1 VRVSDK
7 IDISNNTKE
16 LLEGLAMDDYNR
28 QKRGRGKSR
37 ARERHMAR
45 KRRKDTLSNIKNTSV
60 SKISDVPIPKG
71 LPSGLT
77 RIRLVFRDLTWLF
90 FSRTPVFKIAGFAL
104 SVIVLLFVGSYIFS
118 GRIFPSI
125 YSMDIALGDLTIE
138 EAEIALQEEWDSNV
152 QIDLTIDGQVMLRA
166 TPAELGLDIDAA
178 EIAASA
184 KNLGLSGIP
193 FSANVDPIV
202 SLDYATAQTYLLNL
216 TEQIYVPAY
225 EAGYSW
231 QGGELVPVSG
241 RSGKQLDISMSLDHL
256 SQDTVNVVSNRRLE
270 LLTIDLPPMV
280 MDAAPYVDE
289 AYAFLTSDVTLQGYD
304 PFSHETT
311 SWQVDSDTAS
321 SWLAT
326 GTNGLTV
333 REDTFVKYIQNIN
346 EGLVNSETPRY
357 IDERD
362 ALQKIQ
368 EALRT
373 SNPDVIVRVRY
384 LPQPYVIERGDNG
397 FLIGRKN
404 GIPFQLISQANPA
417 VEWNQLSVGQQIQ
430 IPSRDELVAED
441 PIPNKRIIVDIESQ
455 WLVAFENEEI
465 VFSWG
470 ISSGRE
476 TAPTYPGVFQILTH
490 DDVAYGSSFS
500 LCDEVGTDCGQ
511 WEMYWFMGV
520 YEVFPG
526 LMNGFHGAVLLPNGG
541 YLGGGGVHTPSTFG
555 CVMSLDANATLL
567 YEWAEIGTVVEI
579 LSEDFLPESELGAR
593 ALEFISTIDTT
604 YRPISA

>member
-1 VRVSDK
+1 
-7 IDISNNTKE
+7 
-16 LLEGLAMDDYNR
+16 MDDYSR
-28 QKRGRGKSR
+28 QQRGRSKSR

-45 KRRKDTLSNIKNTSV
+45 KQRKDTLFNIKNTSV
-60 SKISDVPIPKG
+60 SKISDIPIPKG
-71 LPSGLT
+71 IPSVFT
-77 RIRLVFRDLTWLF
+77 KIRLVLRDLTWLF
-90 FSRTPVFKIAGFAL
+90 FSRAPVLKIAGAGL
-104 SVIVLLFVGSYIFS
+104 AIIIILFIGSYVFS
-118 GRIFPSI
+118 GRIFPNI
-125 YSMDIALGDLTIE
+125 YAMDIAVGDLTIE
-138 EAEIALQEEWDSNV
+138 EAEAALQAEWENNV

-166 TPAELGLDIDAA
+166 TPAELGLGIEIS
-178 EIAASA
+178 EIAIAA

-193 FSANVDPIV
+193 FSASVDPITN
-202 SLDYATAQTYLLNL
+202 LDYATAQTFLLNL
-216 TEQIYVPAY
+216 TEQVYVPAY
-225 EAGYSW
+225 EAGYEW
-231 QGGELVPVSG
+231 IEDELIPVTG
-241 RSGKQLDISMSLDHL
+241 RAGKQLDISMSLDRL
-256 SQDTVNVVSNRRLE
+256 SQDTVNVVSNRRFE

-280 MDAAPYVDE
+280 MDAAPYLDE

-304 PFSHETT
+304 PFTHETI

-346 EGLVNSETPRY
+346 EGLVNSEKPRY
-357 IDERD
+357 LDERHS
-362 ALQKIQ
+362 LEKIK

-373 SNPDVIVRVRY
+373 SNPEVLLRVRY
-384 LPQPYVIERGDNG
+384 LPQPYIIEQGDNG
-397 FLIGRKN
+397 FVIGRKN
-404 GIPFQLISQANPA
+404 GIPFQLISQSNPT
-417 VEWNQLSVGQQIQ
+417 VDWNVLSIGQQIQ

-441 PIPNKRIIVDIESQ
+441 PIPNKRIIVDLESQ
-455 WLVAFENEEI
+455 WLVAFENDEI

-470 ISSGRE
+470 ISSGRD

-490 DDVAYGSSFS
+490 DEVAYGSSFS

-555 CVMSLDANATLL
+555 CVMSLNDNATRL

-579 LSEDFLPESELGAR
+579 LSEDFQPESELGQR

-604 YRPISA
+604 YRPTSA